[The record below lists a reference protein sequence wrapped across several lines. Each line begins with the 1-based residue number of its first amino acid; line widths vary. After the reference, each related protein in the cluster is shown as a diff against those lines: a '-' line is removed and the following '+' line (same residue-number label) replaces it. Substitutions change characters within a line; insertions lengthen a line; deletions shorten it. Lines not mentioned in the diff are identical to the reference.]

1 MRLNEELVYIVTR
14 IVDST
19 VNNLCALMESHI

>member
-14 IVDST
+14 IVDAT